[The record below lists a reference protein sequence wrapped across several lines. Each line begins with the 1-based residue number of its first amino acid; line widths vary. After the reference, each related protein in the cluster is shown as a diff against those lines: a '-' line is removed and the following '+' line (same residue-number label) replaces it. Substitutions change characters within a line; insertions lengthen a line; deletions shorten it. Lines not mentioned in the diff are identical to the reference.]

1 MEVTQCNTPT
11 HCFNIDV
18 TVFTIAELTSGQ
30 IQEATGE
37 AVNNIIKHFH
47 KPEKEASD
55 QAHSEFFCFFTKS
68 LFILWLFIIFL
79 VI

>member
-1 MEVTQCNTPT
+1 MS
-11 HCFNIDV
+11 
-18 TVFTIAELTSGQ
+18 VFLIAELTSGQ

-55 QAHSEFFCFFTKS
+55 WAHSEFVSFIMKS
-68 LFILWLFIIFL
+68 LFIFWLFIIF
-79 VI
+79 